1 MKIGVLGSG
10 MVGVAIAT
18 KLVKLGHEVK
28 MGSRSA
34 TNEDGAKWV
43 AATGK
48 GASQGTFKDA
58 AAFGELL
65 FNCTSGSGSLPALE
79 SAGKDALGG
88 KILVDIANP
97 LDFSGGMPPRLS
109 VVNDDSLG
117 EQIQRA
123 YPNVKVVKTLNTVNA
138 NLMVEPGLLKDATTM
153 FLCGD
158 DAASK
163 GKVQEILKGWFGWQ
177 DTVDLGPIAMARGT
191 EMYLA
196 LWVRLYGALQ
206 NPMFNV
212 KLVR

>member
-10 MVGVAIAT
+10 SVGTTIAT

-34 TNEDGAKWV
+34 TNEASAKWV

-58 AAFGELL
+58 ASFGELL

-79 SAGKDALGG
+79 SAGTDALGS
-88 KILVDIANP
+88 KILIDIANP

-123 YPNVKVVKTLNTVNA
+123 YPALKVVKTLNTITA
-138 NLMVEPGLLKDATTM
+138 SLMTEPGTLKEATTM
-153 FLCGD
+153 FMCGD
-158 DAASK
+158 DAAAK
-163 GKVQEILKGWFGWQ
+163 GQVQEILKGSFGWQ
-177 DTVDLGPIAMARGT
+177 DVIDLGPIAMARGT

-206 NPMFNV
+206 SPSFNV
-212 KLVR
+212 KVVR